1 VTISPSTIIQP
12 NRLTL
17 SPETSVQVAIQA
29 MVSYHQTYVLVVEQ
43 TRLVGIFT
51 ERDVARRLAAQENL
65 QTVRL
70 AEAMTRSPRTVSV
83 EASEDIF
90 KISQYL
96 LEHHIRHLPVVDA
109 QDQVVGVITPQ
120 SLRRSFQPEYLL
132 RCLRVSEVMAL
143 NVLRGQL
150 DDRLLTLVQRMV
162 ERRVSCVVI
171 TDPLTQNPIGIITER
186 DISRLHTETVD
197 LAQVSAAA
205 VMTQPLVTVQPQDS
219 LWSVHEQMQ
228 RIHVRRLVV
237 AHPSGELAG
246 IVTQT
251 QMLRMMDPV
260 EIYQV
265 MQQMQSTIARQSED
279 LQRLNQELSI
289 ANQELRSLA
298 TIDELTQVANRRY
311 FNQFLEQ
318 VWQRDTVSRESI
330 ALLVIDVDHFKCY
343 NDAYGHIMGDQCL
356 ARIALVLQAMI
367 RQPQD
372 LLARYGGEEFV
383 IVLPETDAAGA
394 ERLAQAIIQ
403 RFAEIKIPHQGSP
416 LVDWVTLSIGVCAM
430 PPSPNV
436 RAEGLMEQADRALYQ
451 AKANGRNGYAL
462 TPAIGTE
469 LE

>member
-1 VTISPSTIIQP
+1 
-12 NRLTL
+12 
-17 SPETSVQVAIQA
+17 
-29 MVSYHQTYVLVVEQ
+29 
-43 TRLVGIFT
+43 
-51 ERDVARRLAAQENL
+51 
-65 QTVRL
+65 
-70 AEAMTRSPRTVSV
+70 
-83 EASEDIF
+83 
-90 KISQYL
+90 
-96 LEHHIRHLPVVDA
+96 
-109 QDQVVGVITPQ
+109 
-120 SLRRSFQPEYLL
+120 
-132 RCLRVSEVMAL
+132 
-143 NVLRGQL
+143 
-150 DDRLLTLVQRMV
+150 
-162 ERRVSCVVI
+162 
-171 TDPLTQNPIGIITER
+171 
-186 DISRLHTETVD
+186 
-197 LAQVSAAA
+197 
-205 VMTQPLVTVQPQDS
+205 
-219 LWSVHEQMQ
+219 
-228 RIHVRRLVV
+228 
-237 AHPSGELAG
+237 
-246 IVTQT
+246 
-251 QMLRMMDPV
+251 
-260 EIYQV
+260 
-265 MQQMQSTIARQSED
+265 
-279 LQRLNQELSI
+279 LQRLNRELSI

-403 RFAEIKIPHQGSP
+403 RFAEIKIPHRGSP

-436 RAEGLMEQADRALYQ
+436 RAEVLMEQADRALYQ

>member
-1 VTISPSTIIQP
+1 
-12 NRLTL
+12 
-17 SPETSVQVAIQA
+17 
-29 MVSYHQTYVLVVEQ
+29 MVNDRQTYVLVVEQ
-43 TRLVGIFT
+43 GRLVGIFT
-51 ERDVARRLAAQENL
+51 ERDVARRLAAQEDL
-65 QTVRL
+65 QVVQL
-70 AEAMTRSPRTVSV
+70 AEAMTRSPRTISI

-90 KISQYL
+90 QISQYL

-109 QDQVVGVITPQ
+109 QDQVVGVITPE

-132 RCLRVSEVMAL
+132 RCLRVSEVMAT

-162 ERRVSCVVI
+162 ARRVSCVVI
-171 TDPLTQNPIGIITER
+171 TDPLTQQPIGIITER
-186 DISRLHTETVD
+186 DISRLHTEKVD
-197 LAQVSAAA
+197 LTQVTAAA
-205 VMTQPLVTVQPQDS
+205 VMTQPLITVQPEDS

-237 AHPSGELAG
+237 AHANGELAG

-289 ANQELRSLA
+289 ANRELRSLA
-298 TIDELTQVANRRY
+298 TIDELTQIANRRS

-318 VWQRDTVSRESI
+318 VWQRDSVSQQSI

-356 ARIALVLQAMI
+356 SRIALVLQAMI
-367 RQPQD
+367 RLPQD

-383 IVLPETDAAGA
+383 IVLPETDITGA
-394 ERLAQAIIQ
+394 ESLAQDIIH
-403 RFAEIKIPHQGSP
+403 RFTEIKIPHQGSP
-416 LVDWVTLSIGVCAM
+416 LVGWVTLSIGVCAM
-430 PPSPNV
+430 RPSTAY
-436 RAEGLMEQADRALYQ
+436 RSEILLDHADRALYQ

-462 TPAIGTE
+462 TPAIGAE

>member
-1 VTISPSTIIQP
+1 MTTTSSSTIIQP
-12 NRLTL
+12 NLLSL
-17 SPETSVQVAIQA
+17 SPETSVQDAIQA

-65 QTVRL
+65 QVVRL
-70 AEAMTRSPRTVSV
+70 AEAMTRSPLTVSI

-90 KISQYL
+90 QISQYL

-109 QDQVVGVITPQ
+109 QNQVVGVITPQ

-132 RCLRVSEVMAL
+132 RCLRVGEVMTT

-150 DDRLLTLVQRMV
+150 ADRLLTLIQRMV
-162 ERRVSCVVI
+162 QRQVSCVVI
-171 TDPLTQNPIGIITER
+171 TDPLTQQPIGIITER
-186 DISRLHTETVD
+186 DISRLQTEMMD
-197 LAQVSAAA
+197 LTQITAAA
-205 VMTQPLVTVQPQDS
+205 VMTQPLITMQPQDS

-228 RIHVRRLVV
+228 RINVRRLVV
-237 AHPSGELAG
+237 AHPNGELAG

-265 MQQMQSTIARQSED
+265 MQQMQQTINRQSED
-279 LQRLNQELSI
+279 LAQLNRELAI

-298 TIDELTQVANRRY
+298 TIDELTQIANRRY

-318 VWQRDTVSRESI
+318 VWQRNSVSQQSI

-383 IVLPETDAAGA
+383 IVLPETGMAGA
-394 ERLAQAIIQ
+394 ESLAQAILH
-403 RFAEIKIPHQGSP
+403 RFTEIKIPHQDSP
-416 LVDWVTLSIGVCAM
+416 LVDWVTLSIGVGAM
-430 PPSPNV
+430 LPSLSY
-436 RAEGLMEQADRALYQ
+436 RSEILLEQADRALYQ

-462 TPAIGTE
+462 TPDLT
-469 LE
+469 L

>member
-1 VTISPSTIIQP
+1 
-12 NRLTL
+12 
-17 SPETSVQVAIQA
+17 
-29 MVSYHQTYVLVVEQ
+29 VLVVEQ
-43 TRLVGIFT
+43 NRLVGIFT

-83 EASEDIF
+83 EASQDIF
-90 KISQYL
+90 QVSQYL
-96 LEHHIRHLPVVDA
+96 LEQHIRHLPVVDA
-109 QDQVVGVITPQ
+109 QGQVVGVITPQ
-120 SLRRSFQPEYLL
+120 SLRRTFQPEYLL
-132 RCLRVSEVMAL
+132 RCLRVGEVMAT
-143 NVLRGQL
+143 NVLRGQP

-197 LAQVSAAA
+197 LAQVRAAA

-228 RIHVRRLVV
+228 RMHLRRLVV

-246 IVTQT
+246 IVTET

-265 MQQMQSTIARQSED
+265 MQQMQTTIAQQSAD
-279 LQRLNQELSI
+279 LQRLNRELSI

-298 TIDELTQVANRRY
+298 TIDELTQIANRRY

-318 VWQRDTVSRESI
+318 VWQRDSVSRESI
-330 ALLVIDVDHFKCY
+330 ALLVLDVDHFKTY
-343 NDAYGHIMGDQCL
+343 NDTYGHVMGDQCL
-356 ARIALVLQAMI
+356 SRIALVLQAMI

-383 IVLPETDAAGA
+383 IVLPETDMVGA
-394 ERLAQAIIQ
+394 ERLAQDIIH
-403 RFAEIKIPHQGSP
+403 RFTEIKIPHQGSP
-416 LVDWVTLSIGVCAM
+416 LVDWVTLSIGVCALS
-430 PPSPNV
+430 PSPDY
-436 RAEGLMEQADRALYQ
+436 RAEVLLEQADRALYQ

-462 TPAIGTE
+462 TPNLPT
-469 LE
+469 